1 MSSTFADT
9 EVPSGPI
16 VLELLAVSRTHGT
29 GATAVQALR
38 GIDLTVRIG
47 ELVAIMGPSG
57 SGKSTLLQLAGGLD
71 TPTSGDVLV
80 EARNLAALSVRERA
94 RLRRRSVG
102 YVFQELN
109 LIPALTAA
117 ENVSLPLEL
126 DGTSARQARTLALD
140 ALREVELEG
149 VGDRYPDDL
158 SGGQQQRV
166 AIARALVGE
175 RRLLLAD
182 EPTGALDSET
192 GESVLRLIRTRCDRG
207 AAGVLVTHEARDA
220 AWADRVVFLRDGA
233 VVDESS
239 PSGGAESLLGLRG

>member
-1 MSSTFADT
+1 
-9 EVPSGPI
+9 
-16 VLELLAVSRTHGT
+16 
-29 GATAVQALR
+29 
-38 GIDLTVRIG
+38 
-47 ELVAIMGPSG
+47 MGPSG
-57 SGKSTLLQLAGGLD
+57 SGKSTLLHLAGGLD
-71 TPTSGDVLV
+71 GPTGGTVLV
-80 EARNLAALSVRERA
+80 EARALAALSVRERA

-126 DGTSARQARTLALD
+126 NSVTKAAHEVALRALD
-140 ALREVELEG
+140 DVALADVA
-149 VGDRYPDDL
+149 DRYPDDL

-166 AIARALVGE
+166 AIARALVGD

-192 GESVLRLIRTRCDRG
+192 GESVLALIRTRCDRG
-207 AAGVLVTHEARDA
+207 AAGMLVTHEARHA

-233 VVDESS
+233 IVDESS
-239 PSGGAESLLGLRG
+239 PSGGAESLLGLHG